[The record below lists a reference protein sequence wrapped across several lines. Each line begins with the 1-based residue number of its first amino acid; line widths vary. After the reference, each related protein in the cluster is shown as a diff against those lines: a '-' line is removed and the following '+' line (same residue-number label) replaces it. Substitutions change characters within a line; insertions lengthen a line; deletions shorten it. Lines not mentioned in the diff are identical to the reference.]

1 MSKKLPIKG
10 FKWLDDIERI
20 DEEFIKEYNEISD
33 KGYVIEAD
41 VDYPQELYDLHSDIP
56 FLPERMV
63 INKTKKLVCNLHNK
77 KNYVAHINV
86 LKQALSHGLKLR
98 KVHRVNGFEQE
109 AWLKKYIDFN
119 TDLRMKATNEFEK
132 DFIKLMNSAV
142 FGKTMENVRKRRDIK
157 LVRTDKKRNKLVSE
171 PNYHTMK
178 LIDDNL
184 PIIEMRKV
192 KVKMN
197 KPIYL
202 GLSILELS
210 KITMYE
216 FWYDHVKIKYE
227 DRARFCYMD
236 TDSFVLNVRIKD
248 FYRDISEDVKDRFD
262 TSNFYCDRPLPID
275 VNKKVV
281 GLMKDELGGG
291 IITEFVALRP
301 KVYSYRTD
309 DLVELKKAKGTK
321 KCVVKKMLGFN
332 DYKKCLFEKEKV
344 LKSQQ
349 RFKSEN
355 HSVYTEKINKI
366 ALSCDDDKRIVTSD
380 GVTSYPYGYIL
391 KN

>member
-1 MSKKLPIKG
+1 M
-10 FKWLDDIERI
+10 
-20 DEEFIKEYNEISD
+20 
-33 KGYVIEAD
+33 
-41 VDYPQELYDLHSDIP
+41 
-56 FLPERMV
+56 
-63 INKTKKLVCNLHNK
+63 
-77 KNYVAHINV
+77 
-86 LKQALSHGLKLR
+86 
-98 KVHRVNGFEQE
+98 
-109 AWLKKYIDFN
+109 KKYIDFN
-119 TDLRMKATNEFEK
+119 TDLRRKATNEFEK
-132 DFIKLMNSAV
+132 DFFKLMNNAV
-142 FGKTMENVRKRRDIK
+142 FGKTMENVRKHRDIK

-184 PIIEMRKV
+184 AIIEMRKV

-216 FWYDHVKIKYE
+216 FWYDYVKAKYE
-227 DRARFCYMD
+227 DRVRLCYMD
-236 TDSFVLNVRIKD
+236 TDSFVLNVRTKD
-248 FYRDISEDVKDRFD
+248 FYKDISQDVKDRFD
-262 TSNFYCDRPLPID
+262 TSNFYCDRPLPIG
-275 VNKKVV
+275 VNKKVS

-301 KVYSYRTD
+301 KAYSYRID

-321 KCVVKKMLGFN
+321 KCVVKKMLGFD

-380 GVTSYPYGYIL
+380 GITSYPYGYIL